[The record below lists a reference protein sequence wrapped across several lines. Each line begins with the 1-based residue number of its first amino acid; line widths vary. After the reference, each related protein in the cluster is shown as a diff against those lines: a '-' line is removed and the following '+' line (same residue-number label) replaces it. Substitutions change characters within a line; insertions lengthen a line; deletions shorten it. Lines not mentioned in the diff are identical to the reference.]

1 MIVSKYCHKSEFNY
15 NFDLIIN
22 FFVTIDY
29 NYMPHAHVHNKI
41 VYRTVMANSVL
52 AASGR
57 RSTFINA
64 KFLLN
69 LDAKFVPVI

>member
-1 MIVSKYCHKSEFNY
+1 
-15 NFDLIIN
+15 
-22 FFVTIDY
+22 
-29 NYMPHAHVHNKI
+29 MPHAHVHNKI

-69 LDAKFVPVI
+69 LDAKFVPVIGRNLARKIGPRSKFCIAKSGPNC